1 MSRGKEVGYNVK
13 WNTHKVFVGDICYA
27 LDRKIYRDV
36 WVSDMGCEEGLVGN
50 YAIVA
55 DTEYGDGC
63 YDGKETAYCVDAGVI
78 GVTDIEHY
86 LDSRHSIE
94 DLKELGSVVEIPSG
108 KCEIC
113 FDADV
118 DGTFYITIN
127 DLGTNKMVFNDVIY
141 TGDDD
146 NDDWDNEDDYDD
158 DFDPWADDD
167 EDEDEEAED

>member
-1 MSRGKEVGYNVK
+1 MSRGKEIGYNVK

-36 WVSDMGCEEGLVGN
+36 WVNDMDCEEGLVGN
-50 YAIVA
+50 YAVVA

-63 YDGKETAYCVDAGVI
+63 YDGKETTYCVDAGVI

-127 DLGTNKMVFNDVIY
+127 DLGINKMVFNDVIY
-141 TGDDD
+141 TNEETVYDDD
-146 NDDWDNEDDYDD
+146 EEYNEDDYDD
-158 DFDPWADDD
+158 YDDFND
-167 EDEDEEAED
+167 DEEAED

>member
-36 WVSDMGCEEGLVGN
+36 WVNDMDCEEGLVGN
-50 YAIVA
+50 YAVVA
-55 DTEYGDGC
+55 GTEYGDGC

-86 LDSRHSIE
+86 LDPRHSIE

-118 DGTFYITIN
+118 DGTFSITIN

-141 TGDDD
+141 TNEETVYDDD
-146 NDDWDNEDDYDD
+146 EEYNEDDYDD
-158 DFDPWADDD
+158 FD
-167 EDEDEEAED
+167 DEEAED

>member
-1 MSRGKEVGYNVK
+1 MSRGKEIGYNVK

-36 WVSDMGCEEGLVGN
+36 WVNDMDCEEGLVGN
-50 YAIVA
+50 YAVVA
-55 DTEYGDGC
+55 GTEYGDGC

-146 NDDWDNEDDYDD
+146 DDDWDNEDEND
-158 DFDPWADDD
+158 DFDSWA
-167 EDEDEEAED
+167 DEDEEAED

>member
-1 MSRGKEVGYNVK
+1 MSRGKEIGYNVK

-36 WVSDMGCEEGLVGN
+36 WVNDMDCEEGLVGN
-50 YAIVA
+50 YAVVA

-63 YDGKETAYCVDAGVI
+63 YDGKETTYCVDAGVI

-141 TGDDD
+141 TNEETVYDDD
-146 NDDWDNEDDYDD
+146 EEYNEDDYDD
-158 DFDPWADDD
+158 YDDFND
-167 EDEDEEAED
+167 DEEAED

>member
-36 WVSDMGCEEGLVGN
+36 WVNDMNCEEGLVGN

-141 TGDDD
+141 TNEETVYDDD
-146 NDDWDNEDDYDD
+146 EEYNEDDYDD
-158 DFDPWADDD
+158 FDD
-167 EDEDEEAED
+167 DEEAED

>member
-36 WVSDMGCEEGLVGN
+36 WVNDMDCEEGLVGN
-50 YAIVA
+50 YAVVA

-141 TGDDD
+141 TNEETVYDDD
-146 NDDWDNEDDYDD
+146 EEYNEDDYDD
-158 DFDPWADDD
+158 FD
-167 EDEDEEAED
+167 DEEAED

>member
-1 MSRGKEVGYNVK
+1 MSRGKEIGYNVK

-36 WVSDMGCEEGLVGN
+36 WCNDMDCGEGLIGN

-55 DTEYGDGC
+55 DTEYGDGS
-63 YDGKETAYCVDAGVI
+63 YDGKEVTYGVDAGVI

-86 LDSRHSIE
+86 LDPRHSIE
-94 DLKELGSVVEIPSG
+94 ELKQLGSVVEIPSG

-127 DLGTNKMVFNDVIY
+127 DLDTNKTVFNDVIY
-141 TGDDD
+141 TDEETIYDDD
-146 NDDWDNEDDYDD
+146 EEYNEDDYDD
-158 DFDPWADDD
+158 FDDNEEI
-167 EDEDEEAED
+167 ED

>member
-36 WVSDMGCEEGLVGN
+36 WVNDMDCEEGLVGN

-141 TGDDD
+141 TNEETVYDDD
-146 NDDWDNEDDYDD
+146 EEYNEDDYDD
-158 DFDPWADDD
+158 FDDN
-167 EDEDEEAED
+167 EEAED

>member
-27 LDRKIYRDV
+27 LDRKIYCDV
-36 WVSDMGCEEGLVGN
+36 WVNDMDCEEGLVGN

-141 TGDDD
+141 TNEETVYDDD
-146 NDDWDNEDDYDD
+146 EEYNEDDYDD
-158 DFDPWADDD
+158 FDD
-167 EDEDEEAED
+167 DEEAED

>member
-36 WVSDMGCEEGLVGN
+36 WVNDMNCEEGLVGN

-55 DTEYGDGC
+55 GTEYGDGC

-141 TGDDD
+141 TNEETVYDDD
-146 NDDWDNEDDYDD
+146 EEYNEDDYDD
-158 DFDPWADDD
+158 FDD
-167 EDEDEEAED
+167 DEEAED

>member
-1 MSRGKEVGYNVK
+1 MSRGKEIGYNVK

-36 WVSDMGCEEGLVGN
+36 WVNDMDCEEGLVGN
-50 YAIVA
+50 YAVVA

-63 YDGKETAYCVDAGVI
+63 YDGKETTYCVDAGVI

-141 TGDDD
+141 TNEETVYDDD
-146 NDDWDNEDDYDD
+146 EEYNEDDYDD
-158 DFDPWADDD
+158 FND
-167 EDEDEEAED
+167 DEEAED

>member
-1 MSRGKEVGYNVK
+1 MSRGKEIGYNVK
-13 WNTHKVFVGDICYA
+13 WNTHKVFVGDLCYA

-36 WVSDMGCEEGLVGN
+36 WVNDMDCEEGLVGN
-50 YAIVA
+50 YAVVA

-146 NDDWDNEDDYDD
+146 DDDWDNEDEND
-158 DFDPWADDD
+158 DFDPWAD
-167 EDEDEEAED
+167 EDEEAED

>member
-1 MSRGKEVGYNVK
+1 MN
-13 WNTHKVFVGDICYA
+13 
-27 LDRKIYRDV
+27 
-36 WVSDMGCEEGLVGN
+36 CEEGLVGN

-108 KCEIC
+108 K
-113 FDADV
+113 FLYL
-118 DGTFYITIN
+118 YIIFFLYHN
-127 DLGTNKMVFNDVIY
+127 
-141 TGDDD
+141 
-146 NDDWDNEDDYDD
+146 
-158 DFDPWADDD
+158 
-167 EDEDEEAED
+167 

>member
-36 WVSDMGCEEGLVGN
+36 WVNDMDCEEGLVGN

-94 DLKELGSVVEIPSG
+94 DLKELGSVVEITSG

-141 TGDDD
+141 TNEETVYDDD
-146 NDDWDNEDDYDD
+146 EEYNEDDYDD
-158 DFDPWADDD
+158 FDDD
-167 EDEDEEAED
+167 EEVED

>member
-1 MSRGKEVGYNVK
+1 MSRGKEIGYNIK

-36 WVSDMGCEEGLVGN
+36 WVNDMDCEEGLVGN
-50 YAIVA
+50 YAVVA

-141 TGDDD
+141 TNEETVYDDD
-146 NDDWDNEDDYDD
+146 EEYNEDDYDD
-158 DFDPWADDD
+158 YDDFND
-167 EDEDEEAED
+167 DEEAED

>member
-36 WVSDMGCEEGLVGN
+36 WANDMDCEEGLVGN

-86 LDSRHSIE
+86 LDSCHSIE

-141 TGDDD
+141 TNEETVYDDD
-146 NDDWDNEDDYDD
+146 EEYNEDDYDD
-158 DFDPWADDD
+158 FDD
-167 EDEDEEAED
+167 DEEAED

>member
-1 MSRGKEVGYNVK
+1 MSRGKEIGYNVK

-36 WVSDMGCEEGLVGN
+36 WVNAMDCEEGLVGN
-50 YAIVA
+50 YAVVA

-94 DLKELGSVVEIPSG
+94 DLKELGSVVKIPSG

-141 TGDDD
+141 TNEETVYDDD
-146 NDDWDNEDDYDD
+146 EEYNEDDYDD
-158 DFDPWADDD
+158 FDD
-167 EDEDEEAED
+167 DEEAED

>member
-1 MSRGKEVGYNVK
+1 MN
-13 WNTHKVFVGDICYA
+13 
-27 LDRKIYRDV
+27 
-36 WVSDMGCEEGLVGN
+36 CEEGLVGN

-55 DTEYGDGC
+55 GTEYGDGC

-141 TGDDD
+141 TNEETVYDDD
-146 NDDWDNEDDYDD
+146 EEYNEDDYDD
-158 DFDPWADDD
+158 FDD
-167 EDEDEEAED
+167 DEEAED

>member
-36 WVSDMGCEEGLVGN
+36 WVNDMDCEEGLVGN

-141 TGDDD
+141 TNEETVYDDD
-146 NDDWDNEDDYDD
+146 EEYNEDDYD

-167 EDEDEEAED
+167 EDED

>member
-1 MSRGKEVGYNVK
+1 MSRGKEIGYNVK

-36 WVSDMGCEEGLVGN
+36 WVNDMDCEEGLVGN
-50 YAIVA
+50 YAVVA

-141 TGDDD
+141 TNEETVYDDD
-146 NDDWDNEDDYDD
+146 EEYNEDDYDD
-158 DFDPWADDD
+158 FDD
-167 EDEDEEAED
+167 DEEAED

>member
-1 MSRGKEVGYNVK
+1 MSRGKEIGYNVK

-36 WVSDMGCEEGLVGN
+36 WVNDMDCEEGLVGN
-50 YAIVA
+50 YAVVA

-108 KCEIC
+108 RCEIC

-141 TGDDD
+141 TNEETVYDDD
-146 NDDWDNEDDYDD
+146 EEYNEDDYDD
-158 DFDPWADDD
+158 FDD
-167 EDEDEEAED
+167 DEEAED

>member
-36 WVSDMGCEEGLVGN
+36 WVNDMDCEEGLVGN

-141 TGDDD
+141 TNEETVYDDD
-146 NDDWDNEDDYDD
+146 EEYNEDDYDAFD
-158 DFDPWADDD
+158 D
-167 EDEDEEAED
+167 DEEAED

>member
-27 LDRKIYRDV
+27 LDRKIYHDV
-36 WVSDMGCEEGLVGN
+36 WVNDMDCEEGLVGN

-141 TGDDD
+141 TNEETVYDDD
-146 NDDWDNEDDYDD
+146 EEYNEDDYDD
-158 DFDPWADDD
+158 FDD
-167 EDEDEEAED
+167 DEEAED

>member
-1 MSRGKEVGYNVK
+1 MSRGKEVGYNIK
-13 WNTHKVFVGDICYA
+13 WNTHMVFVGDICYA
-27 LDRKIYRDV
+27 LDRKIYHDV
-36 WVSDMGCEEGLVGN
+36 WVNDMDCEEGLVGN
-50 YAIVA
+50 YAVVA

-127 DLGTNKMVFNDVIY
+127 DLGTNKMVFNDVIC
-141 TGDDD
+141 TGND
-146 NDDWDNEDDYDD
+146 NDAWYAEDEDD
-158 DFDPWADDD
+158 DFDPWADDG
-167 EDEDEEAED
+167 EEAED

>member
-36 WVSDMGCEEGLVGN
+36 WVNDMDCEEGLVGN
-50 YAIVA
+50 YAVVA

-141 TGDDD
+141 TNEETVYDDD
-146 NDDWDNEDDYDD
+146 EEYNEDDYDD
-158 DFDPWADDD
+158 FDD
-167 EDEDEEAED
+167 DEEAED

>member
-27 LDRKIYRDV
+27 LDHKIYRDV
-36 WVSDMGCEEGLVGN
+36 WVNDMDCEEGLVGN
-50 YAIVA
+50 YAVVA

-141 TGDDD
+141 TNEETVYDDD
-146 NDDWDNEDDYDD
+146 EEYNEDDYDD
-158 DFDPWADDD
+158 FDD
-167 EDEDEEAED
+167 DEEAED

>member
-1 MSRGKEVGYNVK
+1 MSRGKEIGYNVK

-36 WVSDMGCEEGLVGN
+36 WVNDMDCEEGLVGN
-50 YAIVA
+50 YTVVA

-63 YDGKETAYCVDAGVI
+63 YDGKETTYCVDAGVI

-141 TGDDD
+141 TNEETVYDDD
-146 NDDWDNEDDYDD
+146 EEYNEDDYDD
-158 DFDPWADDD
+158 FND
-167 EDEDEEAED
+167 DEEAED

>member
-27 LDRKIYRDV
+27 LDHKIYRDV
-36 WVSDMGCEEGLVGN
+36 WVNDMDCEEGLVGN

-141 TGDDD
+141 TNEETVYDDD
-146 NDDWDNEDDYDD
+146 EEYNEDDYDD
-158 DFDPWADDD
+158 FDD
-167 EDEDEEAED
+167 DEEAED

>member
-1 MSRGKEVGYNVK
+1 MSRGKEIGYNVK

-27 LDRKIYRDV
+27 LDRDIYHDL
-36 WVSDMGCEEGLVGN
+36 WCNGMNCEEGLIGN
-50 YAIVA
+50 YAVVA

-113 FDADV
+113 FDADI

-127 DLGTNKMVFNDVIY
+127 DLGTNKTVFNDVIY
-141 TGDDD
+141 TNEETVYDDD
-146 NDDWDNEDDYDD
+146 EEYNEDDYDD
-158 DFDPWADDD
+158 FDD
-167 EDEDEEAED
+167 DEEAED